1 MEERY
6 KARNEFIELLISAG
20 SEEKRIPLLTG
31 LIDEICDCKQ
41 EIEELKEKIRSL
53 KERGAQFQAIAKR
66 ERLLLQKRAN
76 YTNMIGRLC
85 KEVRKPEEK
94 ENPNDFLDDLE
105 DYE

>member
-1 MEERY
+1 MNDQY
-6 KARNEFIELLISAG
+6 KARNSFIELLMSAG
-20 SEEKRIPLLTG
+20 ADEKKIPMFTG
-31 LIDEICDCKQ
+31 LIDEICDCKE
-41 EIEELKEKIRSL
+41 EIEELKAKIKEL
-53 KERGAQFQAIAKR
+53 KERGAKFQFISKR

-85 KEVRKPEEK
+85 KEVRKPDEK

>member
-1 MEERY
+1 M
-6 KARNEFIELLISAG
+6 LLSSGAAD
-20 SEEKRIPLLTG
+20 EKKIPMFAG
-31 LIDEICDCKQ
+31 LIDEICDCKA
-41 EIEELKEKIRSL
+41 EIEELKAKIKDL
-53 KERGAQFQAIAKR
+53 KERGAKFQIIARR

-94 ENPNDFLDDLE
+94 ENPNDYLDDLE

>member
-1 MEERY
+1 MEGQY
-6 KARNEFIELLISAG
+6 KARNEFIEMLMSAG
-20 SEEKRIPLLTG
+20 ADEKKIPMFTG
-31 LIDEICDCKQ
+31 LIDEILDCKQ
-41 EIEELKEKIRSL
+41 EIEELKAKIKDLRQ
-53 KERGAQFQAIAKR
+53 RGAKFQVLARR

-94 ENPNDFLDDLE
+94 ENPNDYLDDLG